1 MSVAEAK
8 IKRRYSPEEYLE
20 LERQARNRHEFL
32 DGVIYAMEGESLS
45 HSRICTNL
53 SGEVRSKLK
62 GKPCEPL
69 SPNMKVRTS
78 NASLFSYPDLTILCG
93 EPLLHDSKKDVL
105 TNPKVIFE
113 VLSPSTEK
121 YDRTTKFLR
130 YRMGNE
136 TLTDYIL
143 VSQDRPFLEHF
154 TRQPD
159 GNWLYRSFNQ
169 FLDNVVIESV
179 GISLSLS
186 EIYERVE
193 LVEEPEETDGIV
205 REDGSDHLSED

>member
-1 MSVAEAK
+1 MSFPKAK
-8 IKRRYSPEEYLE
+8 IKRRYSPEEYLK
-20 LERQARNRHEFL
+20 LERDAPDRHEFL
-32 DGVIYAMEGESLS
+32 DGVIYAMAGESLS
-45 HSRICTNL
+45 HSRICANL
-53 SGEVRSKLK
+53 AREIGLALK
-62 GKPCEPL
+62 GGPCENL

-93 EPLLHDSKKDVL
+93 EPQLHDSKKDVL

-130 YRMGNE
+130 YRMGNG

-143 VSQDRPFLEHF
+143 VSQDRSFVEHF
-154 TRQPD
+154 CKQPD
-159 GNWLYRSFNQ
+159 GNWLYRSFSQ
-169 FLDNVVIESV
+169 ISDDLTIDSV

-186 EIYERVE
+186 DIYYRVE
-193 LVEEPEETDGIV
+193 LTEEPEEMDGI
-205 REDGSDHLSED
+205 DGEVDRNLSE

>member
-1 MSVAEAK
+1 MGHAK
-8 IKRRYSPEEYLE
+8 AIVERHLSPEEYLE
-20 LERQARNRHEFL
+20 FEREALGRHEYL
-32 DGVIYAMEGESLS
+32 DGSVYAMAGESLS

-78 NASLFSYPDLTILCG
+78 NASLFSYPDLTIVCG
-93 EPLLHDSKKDVL
+93 EPTFHDAKTDVL
-105 TNPKVIFE
+105 TNPKIIFE
-113 VLSPSTEK
+113 VLSPSTAD
-121 YDRTTKFLR
+121 YDRTLKFQR

-143 VSQDRPFLEHF
+143 VSQERPFVEHF
-154 TRQPD
+154 WKQAD
-159 GNWLYRSFNQ
+159 SNWLYKSCGDVTDE
-169 FLDNVVIESV
+169 LKLESI

-186 EIYERVE
+186 EIYDRVE
-193 LVEEPEETDGIV
+193 FGPIDDPEQFEEFIEEI
-205 REDGSDHLSED
+205 